1 MTTQPFCVCTDVA
14 TCEICTVHASV
25 CVCACVRKKKSR
37 PSSCKEQHVHAPS
50 RQLHHTHTHTHSH
63 VCAHT
68 HKRSHAQTDS
78 THTRPTHTPSSSCAP
93 FSMFS
98 WALPVTPH
106 GDFALCQ
113 LSYSN
118 KPLRHSPLP
127 PPRFRYWLKCDLLH
141 FIMLRKIKRIIHFNN
156 KRLSLIWLLC
166 FLKYLIYSKMCLSP
180 SYFIW
185 MANLYCIQSSVWKI
199 WHYICT

>member
-25 CVCACVRKKKSR
+25 CVCACVRKKMSR

-50 RQLHHTHTHTHSH
+50 RQLHHTHAATH
-63 VCAHT
+63 
-68 HKRSHAQTDS
+68 R
-78 THTRPTHTPSSSCAP
+78 HTRPTHTHSSSCAP

-118 KPLRHSPLP
+118 KPLRHSPP
-127 PPRFRYWLKCDLLH
+127 PPRNRYWLKCDLLH
-141 FIMLRKIKRIIHFNN
+141 FILLRKIKRIIHFNY
-156 KRLSLIWLLC
+156 KRQSLIWLLC
-166 FLKYLIYSKMCLSP
+166 FLKYLSSC
-180 SYFIW
+180 YFVW
-185 MANLYCIQSSVWKI
+185 MAKLYCIQSSVWKI
-199 WHYICT
+199 WHYICM